1 MIGNSLLFLVTVE
14 ELVLEQSVYR
24 EHVSAQNIGD
34 NCVLMLGK
42 SQCKIMTPR
51 RWKTSK
57 VSHLIALVF
66 VLKPG
71 GTAYLEHSCLAG
83 PGTKFR
89 AQGG

>member
-14 ELVLEQSVYR
+14 ELVLEQSVYCK
-24 EHVSAQNIGD
+24 HVSVQNIGN

-57 VSHLIALVF
+57 VSHLIALLF

-71 GTAYLEHSCLAG
+71 GTAYLEHSYLAE
-83 PGTKFR
+83 PGAKFR
-89 AQGG
+89 AQGS